1 MELQQL
7 RERLIDSETTYTR
20 DLGQLQIARHD
31 IERLVRQNE
40 QLLSTIEKVS
50 TVEAI
55 QLEALQADATSSL
68 TQEMIT
74 MQQERDRSIAEL
86 EDARR
91 KSISKEAEAERRER
105 ELREGRCEFE
115 RMLSVVKEEK
125 SVLLIQNEHLMEEI
139 ENVKKLDAR
148 MASDAQR
155 VRMLEEEKQL
165 LDTERGKY
173 EAELVENGY
182 KMLKMEMVRNV
193 EMRNMEEIAR
203 EASEAHERELREI
216 RRDLEFELHSVKEEL
231 KGVVE
236 QNERLVKMMKTEEE
250 LAMVKVEGLQEE
262 ASRWRAQA
270 EQLDGVQGQLQHA
283 NKQLQV
289 S

>member
-1 MELQQL
+1 VELQQL

-20 DLGQLQIARHD
+20 DLGQLQIARND

-91 KSISKEAEAERRER
+91 KSISKEAEAERLER

-115 RMLSVVKEEK
+115 RMLSVVNEEK
-125 SVLLIQNEHLMEEI
+125 SVLLLQNEHLMEEI
-139 ENVKKLDAR
+139 ENAKKLDAS

-182 KMLKMEMVRNV
+182 KMLKMEMARNM
-193 EMRNMEEIAR
+193 EMRNMEDIAR

-216 RRDLEFELHSVKEEL
+216 RGDLEFELHSVKEEL

-236 QNERLVKMMKTEEE
+236 QKERLVKMMKTEEE
-250 LAMVKVEGLQEE
+250 VAMAKVEGLQEE
-262 ASRWRAQA
+262 ASRWRVHA
-270 EQLDGVQGQLQHA
+270 EQLDGVQEQLQHA

>member
-1 MELQQL
+1 VELQQL

-91 KSISKEAEAERRER
+91 KSISKEAEAERLER

-148 MASDAQR
+148 MASDAQG

-182 KMLKMEMVRNV
+182 KIAKLKM

-250 LAMVKVEGLQEE
+250 LAMAKVEGLQEE
-262 ASRWRAQA
+262 ASRWRVHA
-270 EQLDGVQGQLQHA
+270 EQLDGVQGQLEHA